1 MRIWLSL
8 FAICSITLVQCK
20 SDSRNKQADNQID
33 TIEANVDEEIIE
45 MEIIEE
51 EIDSLNAD
59 IDSLLFLIE
68 EY

>member
-8 FAICSITLVQCK
+8 FAICSIILVQCK